1 MSPVLIAVV
10 VIILLFV
17 IAIFAWKI
25 TSENKAKKNY
35 KPPVAN
41 DKIVLPEMKDEQFP
55 ARTRK
60 NLRFCPSCGVPNS
73 DHSAYCTEC
82 GTKL

>member
-10 VIILLFV
+10 VIILLLV

-25 TSENKAKKNY
+25 TSESKAKKNY

-41 DKIVLPEMKDEQFP
+41 EKIVLPEMKEEQLP
-55 ARTRK
+55 ARSGK
-60 NLRFCPSCGVPNS
+60 NLRFFPSCGTANS
-73 DHSAYCTEC
+73 DQSAYCIKC
-82 GTKL
+82 GAKL